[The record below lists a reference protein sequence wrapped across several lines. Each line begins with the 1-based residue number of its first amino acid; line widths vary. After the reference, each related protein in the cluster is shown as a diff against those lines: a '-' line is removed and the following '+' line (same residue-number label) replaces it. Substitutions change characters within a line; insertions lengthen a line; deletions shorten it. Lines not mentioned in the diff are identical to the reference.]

1 LLFPKFHAIIPPERG
16 VEMVTGITVDSKGVV
31 IPLEMLDAQGEG
43 IAVLTLAPGAYL
55 IMRSEMLAAYPR

>member
-1 LLFPKFHAIIPPERG
+1 
-16 VEMVTGITVDSKGVV
+16 MVTGITVDSKGVV
-31 IPLEMLDAQGEG
+31 IPLEMLDAQGVG